1 VLWIAILYHDRRN
14 DCGGNLV
21 TGAYRGRDYPMGD
34 VDSDAFEAVPRELAV
49 KAERSSSEITPKA
62 VLTAFRRGWFSVR
75 RS

>member
-1 VLWIAILYHDRRN
+1 
-14 DCGGNLV
+14 
-21 TGAYRGRDYPMGD
+21 MGD

>member
-1 VLWIAILYHDRRN
+1 MIGGTIAAETWLPVLIEA
-14 DCGGNLV
+14 G
-21 TGAYRGRDYPMGD
+21 TTQMGD